1 MPPAHLQTHPP
12 PTHRTPN
19 PLKKTNRQK
28 NRQNR
33 FRAPSKNGSFFPSLP
48 YYFYRREK
56 PPKITPPATGKIR
69 GNRAQIFRSIPP
81 SRPTAFTAL
90 PPHLLLCGFTPKM
103 HFSKLEIPCEQFVL
117 DNGLTVVVHEDH
129 KAPIVALNVWYH
141 VGSKNE
147 KPGKTGFAHLFEHLM
162 FGGSE
167 HLPGSYIEAMERI
180 GATDLNGTTNEDRT
194 NYFENVPVSA
204 LDYALFAESDR
215 MGHFYNTISQ
225 EVLDLQRGVVK
236 NEKQQG
242 DNQPYSIVED
252 LMVNSTYPAEH
263 PYAHTVIGSM
273 QDLDSATIDD
283 VREWFKTYYTPSN
296 AVLVLA
302 GDITPSQAR
311 EKVTRYFGEIEPGP
325 PVAHQRTWI
334 AKMRGEHRE
343 TVQDR
348 VPQARIYR
356 AWNVPGHGTAAADY
370 LRFAGSV
377 LSSGK
382 TSRLYKRLVY
392 DDQIATQVAAHMD
405 EREIG
410 GQFVLVATAKQGV
423 DLQKVEKALD
433 EEMAHFLEKGPTER
447 ELQRIKAQSYASF
460 VRGVERI
467 GGFGGKS
474 DILATSVT
482 YDGLPDAYKERLTR
496 LEKLTSLDLRDTAR
510 EWLSDGVYTLEV
522 EPFGNAKSVPAGLD
536 RAAPP
541 PLGEPHELKLPT
553 TQEAAL
559 SNGLRV
565 LLAERHEIPVVNLWL
580 EVDSGFA
587 SDEKV
592 LPGTARLASSLLTGG
607 TKRRTALE
615 ISEELQMLGAQ
626 LSSGCNLDM
635 ATVYLTTLKAT
646 LDDGLDIFADVILNP
661 DFPESDFER
670 QRHLQLSAIANEKVT
685 PVQMALRAL
694 PPILYGKGHAY
705 GSPLTGSGTEETV
718 QQMTRA
724 DMQHYHETWFKPNN
738 ATLIV
743 VGDITMAEIKPKL
756 EKLFAAWKANDVP
769 VKHMA
774 EVLPPSKPA
783 IYLVDKP
790 GAVHSVVLSGTI
802 APPPRMEDEVALETM
817 NNVFGGTFGA
827 RLNMNLREEK
837 HWSYGAGSVLYGAKA
852 QRPFFAYASVQG
864 DKTAASIAEILKELH
879 GMLGV
884 EPVTD
889 EELESTKLQQ
899 IFELPGNHETMN
911 SVGGLLI
918 DLLQQGL
925 PLDFY
930 STYVSRVT
938 ALTVDDITAAAK
950 KVLDPAHTIW
960 MVVGDRKELEPALK
974 ALDLGEIIPVE
985 A

>member
-1 MPPAHLQTHPP
+1 
-12 PTHRTPN
+12 
-19 PLKKTNRQK
+19 
-28 NRQNR
+28 
-33 FRAPSKNGSFFPSLP
+33 
-48 YYFYRREK
+48 
-56 PPKITPPATGKIR
+56 
-69 GNRAQIFRSIPP
+69 
-81 SRPTAFTAL
+81 
-90 PPHLLLCGFTPKM
+90 M
-103 HFSKLEIPCEQFVL
+103 HFSKLEIPCQQFVL

-129 KAPIVALNVWYH
+129 KAPIVALNIWYH

-225 EVLDLQRGVVK
+225 EVLDLQRGVVQ
-236 NEKQQG
+236 NEKRQG

-252 LMVNSTYPAEH
+252 LMVKSTYPAEH

-273 QDLDSATIDD
+273 EDLDSATLED

-296 AVLVLA
+296 AVLALA
-302 GDITPSQAR
+302 GDITLEQAR
-311 EKVTRYFGEIEPGP
+311 ERVSHYFAEIDPGP
-325 PVAHQRTWI
+325 PVAHQRAWI

-348 VPQARIYR
+348 VPQARVYKT
-356 AWNVPGHGTAAADY
+356 WNVPGYGTAAADY
-370 LRFAGSV
+370 LRFACSV

-410 GQFVLVATAKQGV
+410 GQFVLVATAKQGEDV
-423 DLQKVEKALD
+423 RKVETALE
-433 EEMAHFLEKGPTER
+433 EEMQRFLDKGPTER
-447 ELQRIKAQSYASF
+447 ELQRVKAQSYASF

-474 DILATSVT
+474 DILATSLT
-482 YDGLPDAYKERLTR
+482 YAGRADAYKERLAR
-496 LEKLTSLDLRDTAR
+496 LEKLTSLDLRDAAR
-510 EWLSDGVYTLEV
+510 EWLTDGVYTLEV
-522 EPFGNAKSVPAGLD
+522 VPFGNAKAAPALD
-536 RAAPP
+536 RATPP
-541 PLGEPHELKLPT
+541 PLGAPHELKLPKL
-553 TQEAAL
+553 QEERL
-559 SNGLRV
+559 SDGLRI
-565 LLAERHEIPVVNLWL
+565 LLAERHEIPVVNFWL
-580 EVDSGFA
+580 EVGSGFA
-587 SDEKV
+587 SDETA

-607 TKRRTALE
+607 SKRRTALE

-646 LDDGLDIFADVILNP
+646 LDDALDIYADVILNP
-661 DFPESDFER
+661 DFPEADFER
-670 QRHLQLSAIANEKVT
+670 QRHLQLAAIANEKVT

-705 GSPLTGSGTEETV
+705 GSPLTGSGTEESV
-718 QQMTRA
+718 QRITRA
-724 DMQHYHETWFKPNN
+724 DMQHHHETWFKPNN
-738 ATLIV
+738 AALIV
-743 VGDITMAEIKPKL
+743 VGDICMAEIKPKL
-756 EKLFAAWKANDVP
+756 EALFAGWKAGDFP
-769 VKHMA
+769 IKHLA
-774 EVLPPSKPA
+774 HVEPPTTPA
-783 IYLVDKP
+783 IYVVDKP

-802 APPPRMEDEVALETM
+802 APPPATGEEVALETM
-817 NNVFGGTFGA
+817 NNVFGGTFSA

-837 HWSYGAGSVLYGAKA
+837 HWSYGAGSLLYGAKA

-864 DKTAASIAEILKELH
+864 DKTADSIAEMLKELK
-879 GMLGV
+879 GMLGD

-889 EELESTKLQQ
+889 EELEATKLQQ
-899 IFELPGNHETMN
+899 IFELPGEHETMN
-911 SVGGLLI
+911 AVGGLLV
-918 DLLQQGL
+918 DLMQQGL

-930 STYVSRVT
+930 DSYVSRVT
-938 ALTVDDITAAAK
+938 ALTTEDITAAAR

-960 MVVGDRKELEPALK
+960 MVVGDRKALEPALK
-974 ALDLGEIIPVE
+974 ALNLGEIITVE

>member
-1 MPPAHLQTHPP
+1 MNCASEHKKGTLLPLLSQRLQCGLTQPRNVPILLRVQESH
-12 PTHRTPN
+12 
-19 PLKKTNRQK
+19 
-28 NRQNR
+28 
-33 FRAPSKNGSFFPSLP
+33 LP
-48 YYFYRREK
+48 Y
-56 PPKITPPATGKIR
+56 
-69 GNRAQIFRSIPP
+69 
-81 SRPTAFTAL
+81 
-90 PPHLLLCGFTPKM
+90 CGFTPKM

-129 KAPIVALNVWYH
+129 KAPIVALNIWYH

-225 EVLDLQRGVVK
+225 EILDLQRGVVK

-252 LMVNSTYPAEH
+252 LMVASTFPAEH

-273 QDLDSATIDD
+273 KDLDSATIDD

-302 GDITPSQAR
+302 GDITPAQAR
-311 EKVTRYFGEIEPGP
+311 EKVARYFGEIEPGP
-325 PVAHQRTWI
+325 PVAHQRSWI

-343 TVQDR
+343 TVEDR
-348 VPQARIYR
+348 VPQARVYKV
-356 AWNVPGHGTAAADY
+356 WNVPGHGTAAADY
-370 LRFAGSV
+370 LRFASSV

-382 TSRLYKRLVY
+382 SSRLYKRLVY
-392 DDQIATQVAAHMD
+392 DDQIATQTNAHLD

-410 GQFVLVATAKQGV
+410 GQFVLIATAKQGV
-423 DLQKVEKALD
+423 DLRKVVKALD
-433 EEMAHFLEKGPTER
+433 EEMAQFLEKGPTER

-482 YDGLPDAYKERLTR
+482 YDGRADAYKERLAR

-510 EWLSDGVYTLEV
+510 EWLADGVYTLEV
-522 EPFGNAKSVPAGLD
+522 EPFGNTKAASVALD
-536 RAAPP
+536 RSALP
-541 PLGEPHELKLPT
+541 PLGPPHELKLPT
-553 TQEAAL
+553 LQEASL

-565 LLAERHEIPVVNLWL
+565 LLAERHEIPVVNFWL
-580 EVDSGFA
+580 EINSGFA
-587 SDEKV
+587 SDETV
-592 LPGTARLASSLLTGG
+592 LPGTAKLASSLLTGG
-607 TKRRTALE
+607 TQRRTALE

-635 ATVYLTTLKAT
+635 ATVYLTSLKAT
-646 LDDGLDIFADVILNP
+646 LDEGLDIFADVILHP

-685 PVQMALRAL
+685 PIQMALRAL

-705 GSPLTGSGTEETV
+705 GSPLTGSGTEESV
-718 QQMTRA
+718 QAIKRE
-724 DMQHYHETWFKPNN
+724 DMQRYHDTWFKPNN
-738 ATLIV
+738 ATLVV
-743 VGDITMAEIKPKL
+743 VGDTTIAEIKPKL
-756 EKLFAAWKANDVP
+756 EALFAGWKPSDVP

-774 EVLPPSKPA
+774 TVPRPAKPA

-790 GAVHSVVLSGTI
+790 GALHSVVLSGTI
-802 APPPRMEDEVALETM
+802 APPPKMEDEVALETM
-817 NNVFGGTFGA
+817 NNVFGGSFSS

-837 HWSYGAGSVLYGAKA
+837 HWSYGAGSVLYGATA
-852 QRPFFAYASVQG
+852 QRPFLAYSSVQG
-864 DKTAASIAEILKELH
+864 DKTADSIAEILKELK
-879 GMLGV
+879 GMLGA
-884 EPVTD
+884 EPVTE
-889 EELESTKLQQ
+889 EELEATKQQQ
-899 IFELPGNHETMN
+899 ILELPGQHETMN
-911 SVGGLLI
+911 SVGGLFV
-918 DLLQQGL
+918 DLMQQGL

-930 STYVSRVT
+930 STYVSKVT
-938 ALTVDDITAAAK
+938 SLTTQDITAAAR

-974 ALDLGEIIPVE
+974 ALNIGEIIAVE